1 MAKKKMTVEELTHQL
16 KQAHGAGLRSIVL
29 YGSAATNE
37 NVEGHSDTNVLVI
50 VESIELETL
59 RKLGATTRA
68 WQEAGNAPPLT
79 LTVDEWKRSADIFPM
94 EYADVLERHKLLF
107 GELPLT
113 GIKVSQSDLRLQV
126 EHEAMGTL
134 LRLRRGVMSAGM
146 DPARQRELLQAS
158 FSALM
163 VVFRGVV
170 RLHGRS
176 PSRDATS
183 VIEEVASLCN
193 FESDPFER
201 VAQHTRGDTIAERD
215 TEAVLGAYVR
225 GMNALVEY
233 LDRYDPSA
241 ASPQSLA

>member
-1 MAKKKMTVEELTHQL
+1 MAKTKMKVEELATQL

-59 RKLGATTRA
+59 RKLGPTTRA

-79 LTVDEWKRSADIFPM
+79 LTVDEWNRSADIFPM
-94 EYADVLERHKLLF
+94 EYADILERHKLLS
-107 GELPLT
+107 GELPLE
-113 GIKVSQSDLRLQV
+113 GIEVSPSDLRLQV
-126 EHEAMGTL
+126 EHEAMGKL

-146 DPARQRELLQAS
+146 DPKRQRELLQAS

-163 VVFRGVV
+163 VIFRAVV

-176 PSRDATS
+176 PSRDSTS
-183 VIEEVASLCN
+183 VIEEVATICG
-193 FESDPFER
+193 FEADPFER

-215 TEAVLGAYVR
+215 TEAVLVAYVT
-225 GMNALVEY
+225 GMNALVKY
-233 LDRYDPSA
+233 LDRYDPTA
-241 ASPQSLA
+241 ARPQSLA